1 MLEKTYAHLL
11 ASSAESARVGS
22 DVFAATQEDDAEEG
36 LGVD

>member
-11 ASSAESARVGS
+11 ASSAESARS
-22 DVFAATQEDDAEEG
+22 RLDAFATAQEEDAEEG